1 MPKFFVKTS
10 QIKDDFI
17 IINSEDVNHIS
28 NVLRSKVGDVLKIGN
43 SDNGKNYEV
52 EITNITKKEVACKI
66 LNETNSIS
74 ESKIYINILQGL
86 PKADKMEYIIQK
98 STEIGVKEIT
108 PIDMERCIVK
118 ISPKDESKKIERWQ
132 KIAEVAAKQSGRDI
146 IPKIN
151 NVVKIKDLQTIIKD
165 YDCIIVAYEKE
176 EHNTLKQELIKLKSA
191 NNIKIAILI
200 GPEGGISED
209 EINDMKMQGAKI
221 ITLGKRILRTET
233 VAIAMSSIILYE
245 LEND

>member
-1 MPKFFVKTS
+1 MPKFFVKSS

-17 IINSEDVNHIS
+17 IINNEDVNHIS
-28 NVLRSKVGDVLKIGN
+28 NVLRSKVGDLLKIGN
-43 SDNGKNYEV
+43 ADNGKNYET
-52 EITNITKKEVACKI
+52 EITNITKKEVICKI
-66 LNETNSIS
+66 LNESESIS
-74 ESKIYINILQGL
+74 ESKIYINVLQGI

-98 STEIGVKEIT
+98 STELGVKEIT
-108 PIDMERCIVK
+108 PIDMERCVVK
-118 ISPKDESKKIERWQ
+118 ITSKDETKKIERWQ

-151 NVVKIKDLQTIIKD
+151 NVVKIKDLQTIMKD

-176 EHNTLKQELIKLKSA
+176 ENNTLKQELRKLK
-191 NNIKIAILI
+191 NVNDIKIAILI

-209 EINDMKMQGAKI
+209 EINDIKMQGAKI